1 VHKSLLNVVLHD
13 KLPEQV
19 KDSARPLVED
29 TPHVR
34 LRGVK
39 RTTPA
44 EPRLSVDAGKRK
56 RKRA

>member
-1 VHKSLLNVVLHD
+1 V
-13 KLPEQV
+13 
-19 KDSARPLVED
+19 VED
-29 TPHVR
+29 APRVR

-44 EPRLSVDAGKRK
+44 EPRLSVAADKRK